1 MIHSADPSG
10 KRFLLV
16 GNYLCLD
23 FINTQLVKAGQ
34 PDDRL
39 SDFHSLIAWLVRSQ
53 TLDGKRAEE
62 ILGNWEN
69 RREAESTFRDA
80 VNLRAALREMAE
92 RLVKGKT
99 VPQSTVAA
107 INEWLAH
114 QTGHAELKRARG
126 GFEKRFHADFRQP
139 AQLLWPVAESAA
151 DLLCYADLSL
161 VKKCENSACVLFF
174 YDTTKNHS
182 RRWCSMSACGNRMK
196 VAAHYQRLR
205 EMR

>member
-1 MIHSADPSG
+1 LA
-10 KRFLLV
+10 
-16 GNYLCLD
+16 
-23 FINTQLVKAGQ
+23 Q
-34 PDDRL
+34 
-39 SDFHSLIAWLVRSQ
+39 SQ
-53 TLDGKRAEE
+53 TLNGQQGDDV
-62 ILGNWEN
+62 LGNWKGT
-69 RREAESTFRDA
+69 REAETALQNA
-80 VNLRAALREMAE
+80 VKLRTSLREMAE

-99 VPQSTVAA
+99 VPPSTLGE
-107 INEWLAH
+107 INQWLAL

-126 GFEKRFHADFRQP
+126 GFEKRFQANFREP

-151 DLLCYADLSL
+151 DLLCYGDLTL

-205 EMR
+205 EGR